1 MITEKRS
8 HFGMAGHFAAMSDL
22 LLRGYNVAVPSVDVG
37 DDVLVLDDQ
46 RGSLRRVQVKT
57 ADVGEEVRDGHA
69 RLTRK
74 VVKYTLSRPQ
84 LREQKASDLFFMLM
98 VRWDRRWRF
107 LFVPRQKLADL
118 RDDFV
123 ARDRTNTPGPKPK
136 SDDRAAGDALLLE
149 VTWTEDDA
157 VGWAVSLRDYLETW
171 TDLPELPTGPG
182 AVSPAAAR

>member
-1 MITEKRS
+1 
-8 HFGMAGHFAAMSDL
+8 MSEL

-57 ADVGEEVRDGHA
+57 ADVGEELRDEHA

-74 VVKYTLSRPQ
+74 VVRDTLSRQQ

-98 VRWDRRWRF
+98 VRWNRRWRF
-107 LFVPRQKLADL
+107 LFVPRQKLADV

-136 SDDRAAGDALLLE
+136 PDELAVGDTLLLE

-171 TDLPELPTGPG
+171 TDLPELPWGPG
-182 AVSPAAAR
+182 AVSPASAP

>member
-8 HFGMAGHFAAMSDL
+8 HFGMAGHFAAMSEL

-57 ADVGEEVRDGHA
+57 ADVGEEVRDEHA

-74 VVKYTLSRPQ
+74 VVKYTLSRQQ

-98 VRWDRRWRF
+98 VRWNRRWRF
-107 LFVPRQKLADL
+107 LFVPRQKLADM

-123 ARDRTNTPGPKPK
+123 ARPYEHARPEAEVGRPGGGRHAVAGGHLDRRRRGGVGGLAPRLPG
-136 SDDRAAGDALLLE
+136 DLDRSA
-149 VTWTEDDA
+149 
-157 VGWAVSLRDYLETW
+157 
-171 TDLPELPTGPG
+171 
-182 AVSPAAAR
+182 